1 MLGQVSSKSPS
12 KIQFE
17 NEIISNPKG
26 LAEAFNKIF
35 QTKVRKLREK
45 TDDIRP
51 KIDPKVRLE
60 SWLGDKLLPNF
71 ILKKIDLSKLR
82 KIMKKLKP
90 SRSHGVDFIDSSS
103 IKLALPLIEESI
115 LHLVNLSISSRK
127 FSDLWKTQ
135 LVLPLH
141 NGWYQL

>member
-71 ILKKIDLSKLR
+71 KLKKIDLSKLR